1 MATRQGLAT
10 NLGGNLQLWSFQ
22 FTYNDM
28 ASYTSSLS
36 HTFDLYDI
44 LSGPPYNTTT
54 AWTIPQGS
62 VLLYIRVK
70 ASTAWAG
77 TAITSVKVRTGKSGG
92 ATNFFTGD
100 YEITTT
106 VADGTLQE
114 TFNLPLGQLS
124 AVTPTITFTAVGG
137 YLSAMTTGVVNIDV
151 LLVPVTT
158 PTTTPSSSTNVL

>member
-10 NLGGNLQLWSFQ
+10 NLGGNLQMWSFQ
-22 FTYNDM
+22 FTWNDLV
-28 ASYTSSLS
+28 AVANTTKLL
-36 HTFDLYDI
+36 DLFDI
-44 LSGPPYNTTT
+44 LTGPPYNTST

-62 VLLYIRVK
+62 VLLYARVK

-77 TAITSVKVRTGKSGG
+77 TAITSVKVRMGKSGG
-92 ATNFFTGD
+92 ATNFFTPD
-100 YEITTT
+100 YELPTA

-124 AVTPTITFTAVGG
+124 AVTPTVTFTTVG
-137 YLSAMTTGVVNIDV
+137 ANMTALTAGVVNIDI

-158 PTTTPSSSTNVL
+158 PTTTPYSSNNVL